1 VLGGLTVPLPVS
13 DPVDPVDPD
22 DTVGLPVDAGGV
34 VVEWVTGA
42 LTAAV
47 VVTWTAACRCGA
59 T

>member
-47 VVTWTAACRCGA
+47 VVT
-59 T
+59 